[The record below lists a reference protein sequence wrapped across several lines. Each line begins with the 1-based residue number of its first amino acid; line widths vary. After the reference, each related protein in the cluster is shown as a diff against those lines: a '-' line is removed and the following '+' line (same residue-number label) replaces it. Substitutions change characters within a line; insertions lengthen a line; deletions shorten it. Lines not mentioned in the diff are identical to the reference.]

1 MTHDDI
7 LNSDATSLTRVTKG
21 RSSEDL
27 TQLRRLKVLELY
39 SAGLVPQVFA
49 YVEGQG
55 FSRQTAQNDLAW
67 AKLEWLE
74 IHQNPDTVS
83 DTVER
88 HKAKYYAWA
97 AAAEA
102 AGDRKEARAM
112 LQAVEKL
119 MGLHQQ
125 NTLVQ
130 VNTGSVTNNTQVNN
144 YTLETQTLEDLESLE
159 KLLAKMTPAADG
171 S

>member
-1 MTHDDI
+1 MTHDDVF
-7 LNSDATSLTRVTKG
+7 NDVTSLTRVTKG

-27 TQLRRLKVLELY
+27 TQLRRLKVLEMY
-39 SAGLVPQVFA
+39 SAGLVPQIYA

-55 FSRQTAQNDLAW
+55 FSRQTASNDLTW
-67 AKLEWLE
+67 AKQEWLE
-74 IHQNPDTVS
+74 IHQNPDTVN

-119 MGLHQQ
+119 MGLHQN
-125 NTLVQ
+125 NTVVQ
-130 VNTGSVTNNTQVNN
+130 VNTGAVTNQTLVNHN
-144 YTLETQTLEDLESLE
+144 YDTLTLEELE
-159 KLLAKMTPAADG
+159 KLQLLLAKTSLPAADG